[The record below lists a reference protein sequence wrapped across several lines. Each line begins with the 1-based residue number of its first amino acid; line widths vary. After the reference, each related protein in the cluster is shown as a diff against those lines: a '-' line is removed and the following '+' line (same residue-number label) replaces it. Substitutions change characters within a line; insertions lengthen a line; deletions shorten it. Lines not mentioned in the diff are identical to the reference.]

1 MPLARRPAI
10 WADLRRWLLRSLG
23 REQEALESGLSG
35 VPPASQHVHY
45 IDKVRACTTT
55 PSSDPGPPSYR
66 SPATRQI

>member
-10 WADLRRWLLRSLG
+10 WADLRRWLLRRLG

-45 IDKVRACTTT
+45 IDKVRAIRDEITQRI
-55 PSSDPGPPSYR
+55 DALVAELDGR
-66 SPATRQI
+66 R